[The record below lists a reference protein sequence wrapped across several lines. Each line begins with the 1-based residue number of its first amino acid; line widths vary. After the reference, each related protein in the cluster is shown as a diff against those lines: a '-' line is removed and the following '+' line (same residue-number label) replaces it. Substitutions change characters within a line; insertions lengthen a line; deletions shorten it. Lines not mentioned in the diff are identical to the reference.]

1 MRNKSRSKIDI
12 LTARDCHSK
21 QKKKKVKLMCSWPG
35 TAIQNNEKSKI
46 NMFIAG
52 NCHSKQKM

>member
-1 MRNKSRSKIDI
+1 
-12 LTARDCHSK
+12 
-21 QKKKKVKLMCSWPG
+21 MCSWPG

-46 NMFIAG
+46 NMFIAV

>member
-1 MRNKSRSKIDI
+1 MRNKRRSKINM
-12 LTARDCHSK
+12 LTARNCHSK
-21 QKKKKVKLMCSWPG
+21 QNKKVKLMCSWPG